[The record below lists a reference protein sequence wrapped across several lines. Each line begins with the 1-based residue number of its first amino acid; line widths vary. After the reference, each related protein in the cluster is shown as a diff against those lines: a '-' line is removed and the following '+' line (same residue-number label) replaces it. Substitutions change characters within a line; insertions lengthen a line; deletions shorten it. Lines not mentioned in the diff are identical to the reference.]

1 MIELENVSYTYPHT
15 VQKALHDLSLSL
27 PEGKCILVTGP
38 SGAGKTTLCLAA
50 AGILHHEY
58 GGKKEGFV
66 SVEGKNVSE
75 YTGLSAI
82 AQKIGIVFDD
92 AEAQMIFTT
101 VEEEILS
108 ALEHRGL
115 EVSVIEDRLATIMEV
130 THLSEL
136 RNRSP
141 HKLSGGQKQRVALAA
156 TLALGN
162 DILILDEPT
171 SELDEHATGR
181 IVSILKNLRA
191 QGKTILL
198 IEHKFSHFREI
209 VDTLVVMENGKIS
222 AIGAPSDLFTDDR
235 LRKIIIPDF
244 SGIRTLKSLHD
255 PSPRVNLV
263 TSDPLITVQNL
274 SYFYGEIQA
283 INSLDLSINRGEFV
297 AIVGENGSGKT
308 TLVKHF
314 NGLLIPTRGNV
325 IVAGKD
331 TRQCTITDL
340 AREVGL
346 VFQNPD
352 HMFFADT
359 VRQEVEFGLK
369 NIGIPDGDLVI
380 DKALADVGLSHTKDL
395 YPRWLSRGERQRL
408 AIACVIA
415 MRPPAIVLDNFAIR
429 ERPAV
434 VGEILAATL
443 HFVVELCAA
452 DRGFD
457 LGAVSDDG
465 CVGEE
470 PGPVGVTAQQLGEG
484 DAPAFILEEVS
495 QRLDQLELHPQW
507 QTAHVVVALDGLA
520 GALDAAGFD
529 DVGVER
535 ALDKPVHSSRFFG
548 DARGFVVEDGNEL
561 GADDLPLLLR
571 FDDACKF
578 CEEALACVDGY
589 DLEAELVAQIL
600 LNVLKF
606 VFAQDAVVDED
617 AGELV
622 ANGLVYQR
630 RRHR

>member
-1 MIELENVSYTYPHT
+1 MIELENVRYTYPHT
-15 VQKALHDLSLSL
+15 VQMALHDLSFSL

-58 GGKKEGFV
+58 GGKKEGTV
-66 SVEGKNVSE
+66 TVEGRNVSA
-75 YTGLSAI
+75 YAGLSDL

-92 AEAQMIFTT
+92 PEAQMIFTT

-115 EVSVIEDRLATIMEV
+115 EVSEIEDRLASIMQV

-181 IVSILKNLRA
+181 IVSILKNLKA

-198 IEHKFSHFREI
+198 VEHKFSHFREI

-222 AIGAPSDLFTDDR
+222 AMGSPEELFADER
-235 LRKIIIPDF
+235 LHRIVLPDF
-244 SGIRTLKSLHD
+244 SGIRTMTSLT
-255 PSPRVNLV
+255 PSTLAPVAA
-263 TSDPLITVQNL
+263 SDPLISVTDLSYSYGDILAIDSLNL
-274 SYFYGEIQA
+274 SI
-283 INSLDLSINRGEFV
+283 LPGEFV

-314 NGLLIPTRGNV
+314 NGLLTPTRGNV
-325 IVAGKD
+325 TIAGKN
-331 TRQCTITDL
+331 TRHCTITDL
-340 AREVGL
+340 AKVVGL

-359 VRQEVEFGLK
+359 VREEVEFGLK
-369 NIGIPDGDLVI
+369 NIGISDGDLVI

-415 MRPPAIVLDNFAIR
+415 MRPPAIVLD
-429 ERPAV
+429 
-434 VGEILAATL
+434 
-443 HFVVELCAA
+443 
-452 DRGFD
+452 
-457 LGAVSDDG
+457 
-465 CVGEE
+465 E
-470 PGPVGVTAQQLGEG
+470 PT
-484 DAPAFILEEVS
+484 
-495 QRLDQLELHPQW
+495 
-507 QTAHVVVALDGLA
+507 TGL
-520 GALDAAGFD
+520 
-529 DVGVER
+529 
-535 ALDKPVHSSRFFG
+535 
-548 DARGFVVEDGNEL
+548 DGNEARL
-561 GADDLPLLLR
+561 VMEILKTLQLNGHTIIVITHNREIALHCADRVVLMEKGRIISDSKAGAR
-571 FDDACKF
+571 
-578 CEEALACVDGY
+578 
-589 DLEAELVAQIL
+589 
-600 LNVLKF
+600 
-606 VFAQDAVVDED
+606 
-617 AGELV
+617 
-622 ANGLVYQR
+622 
-630 RRHR
+630 